1 MNTNNIATT
10 AAFMALG
17 LVEGKY
23 DGFTSDDIVATWGQG
38 FLELIS
44 ELVRNAEHSEML
56 LATRADDDFPGVYDY
71 EVSEPFGK
79 WFGAYIFEHD
89 GQAPSIETCHAELAQ
104 RVTAFFNQ

>member
-1 MNTNNIATT
+1 MDLNNINTT

-17 LVEGKY
+17 LVDGKY
-23 DGFTSDDIVATWGQG
+23 DGYTSGDVVALWGRG
-38 FLELIS
+38 FLELIQ

-56 LATRADDDFPGVYDY
+56 LATRTDDFPGVYDY
-71 EVSEPFGK
+71 EVSEPFGR
-79 WFGAYIFEHD
+79 WFGAYIFKHG